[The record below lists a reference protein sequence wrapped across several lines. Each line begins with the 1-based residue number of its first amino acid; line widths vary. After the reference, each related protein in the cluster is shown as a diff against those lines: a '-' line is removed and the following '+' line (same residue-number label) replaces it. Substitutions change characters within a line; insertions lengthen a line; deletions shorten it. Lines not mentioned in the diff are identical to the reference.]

1 MDLEPAYPYLIQPI
15 PEISPE
21 EVIKYQLKALSSHR
35 ANDLG
40 IAAAYMFASPAN
52 KMYTGPL
59 SRFIR
64 MLKNPLYAS
73 MLNHVQAEFEEI
85 VIDGNQAEQR
95 VTLIEANQQATVY
108 IFRLSKQQQGPHT
121 GCWMTDSVLKSQ
133 P

>member
-15 PEISPE
+15 PEISPV
-21 EVIKYQLKALSSHR
+21 EVIKYQLKALSNHR
-35 ANDLG
+35 VNDLG

-73 MLNHVQAEFEEI
+73 MLNHVRAEFAEI
-85 VIDGNQAEQR
+85 VIEGNQAEQR
-95 VTLIEANQQATVY
+95 VTLIEANQEATIY
-108 IFRLSKQQQGPHT
+108 IFRLSKQQHGSYT
-121 GCWMTDSVLKSQ
+121 GCWMTDSVLKS
-133 P
+133 